1 MHLLCHR
8 NEVRPVSNIAV
19 RFRAPRRHQEGQGL
33 VEYALMLMLIAI
45 VAISALLFLGSN
57 LSSTLSSVARS
68 VGNAPCVGE
77 HCHQDWREE
86 ND

>member
-1 MHLLCHR
+1 MQLLSDHC
-8 NEVRPVSNIAV
+8 EVRRVSRIAA
-19 RFRAPRRHQEGQGL
+19 RFRTPRRHQEGQGL

-57 LSSTLSSVARS
+57 LSSTLSSVAHS

-77 HCHQDWREE
+77 HCRRNGHED
-86 ND
+86 DD

>member
-57 LSSTLSSVARS
+57 LSSTLSSVAKS
-68 VGNAPCVGE
+68 VGNAPCVGD
-77 HCHQDWREE
+77 HCRGNRHED
-86 ND
+86 DD